1 MNKLANDL
9 DKIALG
15 ESYSASV
22 LMQAIEHPAVTAND
36 TQVLSRY
43 IWGTESSTD
52 HLALQQI
59 AIYIR
64 EHDK

>member
-1 MNKLANDL
+1 MSKLADTL

-43 IWGTESSTD
+43 MWGTELSTD
-52 HLALQQI
+52 HAALQQI

-64 EHDK
+64 EYDK